1 MREYGKMDQTIMH
14 CIFVGPPGVGKSSL
28 LKRLLHMK
36 LDQTRTSTQ
45 VAEKSVQVNLIR
57 NVSTSVAQ
65 VSGFNWQIMEDPIT
79 QAAGLIG
86 QLPEKED
93 DYATEDPAKK
103 ISGQTEQ
110 ESRQQDSSFTLSAE
124 ELDNSAL
131 TTSHVKSHNNSQT
144 NKPPVEA
151 YQLKKKSR

>member
-28 LKRLLHMK
+28 LKRLLRMK

-45 VAEKSVQVNLIR
+45 VAEKSVQVDIVR
-57 NVSTSVAQ
+57 NVSTAVAQ
-65 VSGFNWQIMEDPIT
+65 VSGFNWQIMDDPIT

-86 QLPEKED
+86 QLSKEPAKED
-93 DYATEDPAKK
+93 DYATEDLDKK

-110 ESRQQDSSFTLSAE
+110 ESRQQDSFFTLSAE

-131 TTSHVKSHNNSQT
+131 TTSHAKSHNNSQT
-144 NKPPVEA
+144 NKPPVDRSILEP
-151 YQLKKKSR
+151 